1 MSSMNTQSKY
11 KLEKEIGEGQFGKVY
26 MGRDVLNNCK
36 VAIKRINK
44 KKVDYNE
51 YLKKALQK
59 EISIMQI
66 CKCKYSVELIEK
78 IDSETNYNLVMEI
91 CDGDLYD
98 LLRKKN
104 GFTYNEIKKI
114 IIQLNEVFKIMHKN
128 HIMHRDLKLKNI
140 LFKYTNDSHTEFD
153 VKLSDFGFSK
163 EVGEGNITNT
173 ILGTPIT
180 MSPEI
185 LMKKPYTDEA
195 DLWSIGVIIYQMYF
209 NCIPFFGYNEKMILN
224 DILIKK
230 GVPPKIPKEK
240 DLADLLSKIFVIDP
254 KKRINW
260 EDYFKHPFNCVNND
274 EKKENIIKDNNN
286 NDNNKNNDNNN
297 NNNNNNNA
305 IYKNSR
311 YKNVQKFDSGYEDE
325 NYSCYICEDSK
336 SGHKLFV
343 KKYNKKFIDNNN
355 KIFRKII
362 NNSIQFRQLQKSLQY
377 IKDYN
382 DDEFTYVEYSFIE
395 GEILLNYIKK
405 NDITEKN
412 LIIMNKNFYEE
423 ILIFIEINEI
433 NLDFFSLYTILVNKN
448 NEFVLFD
455 YGFMKY
461 ILPQNI
467 VKDYYK
473 ISPQEFDKPIFNKTD
488 VLTYGITLFKA
499 FYNNISDIKINNKMI
514 ELPKNKECSGLF
526 IKFLSNLLQRDYKKR
541 YSFSSFGSDEFCYEE
556 NNNNDVKLND
566 DILIMIFNIIEN
578 KYNLIID
585 YYKSKDFNLDE
596 NKKYLR
602 VVYDFLSICLIEIDM
617 ISGIFKNNKNI
628 FSNQEEITFISF
640 CSEKNNINYDYVTIN
655 LGSIPD
661 IQKVFNNKNNKIII
675 EFLNKLQNNR
685 TSLFDLVKKLY
696 LIIKKNYFKKSSLV
710 FLEEFIMNIHKTQD
724 KVTYFNEIFSN
735 GVKLFNDKKISLS
748 HKEFLISEYLFEYII
763 SMKIFTSE
771 NSNKNL
777 NRFDILNKFFIKE
790 VDNIY
795 LSSVP
800 FKKKEN
806 KYIFISFIGGMFKY
820 YYQEILKKEENFN
833 SKSII
838 KSSEETFAGLI
849 GFYPII
855 MKYII
860 DSDENNQ

>member
-1 MSSMNTQSKY
+1 MSSSKY
-11 KLEKEIGEGQFGKVY
+11 KLEKEIGEGQFGKVF
-26 MGRDVLNNCK
+26 MGRNVETNQK
-36 VAIKRINK
+36 VAIKRISK

-51 YLKKALQK
+51 YLKSALMK
-59 EISIMQI
+59 EISIMQT
-66 CKCKYSVELIEK
+66 CKCKASVELYEK
-78 IDSETNYNLVMEI
+78 IDSETNYNLIMEI
-91 CDGDLYD
+91 CDGDLFD
-98 LLRKKN
+98 LLRLKN

-114 IIQLNEVFKIMHKN
+114 MNQLNIVFKIMQKN

-140 LFKYTNDSHTEFD
+140 LFKYTNDSKTDFE

-163 EVGEGNITNT
+163 DVGEANITHT

-185 LMKKPYTDEA
+185 LMKKPYTNES
-195 DLWSIGVIIYQMYF
+195 DLWSVGVIMYQMYF
-209 NCIPFFGYNEKMILN
+209 NAVPFFGYNEKLILK
-224 DILIKK
+224 DILKKK
-230 GVPPKIPKEK
+230 GIPIKMPKEK
-240 DLADLLSKIFVIDP
+240 DFSDLLLKIFVIEP
-254 KKRINW
+254 KKRITW
-260 EDYFKHPFNCVNND
+260 DEYFNHPFFSENND
-274 EKKENIIKDNNN
+274 KKIENIKE
-286 NDNNKNNDNNN
+286 DNNN
-297 NNNNNNNA
+297 NNSNNVNKFDNT
-305 IYKNSR
+305 R
-311 YKNVQKFDSGYEDE
+311 YKNIEKFDSGYEDE
-325 NYSCYICEDSK
+325 NYSCFICEDK
-336 SGHKLFV
+336 KNGQKLFV
-343 KKYNKKFIDNNN
+343 KKYNQKMVNNNN
-355 KIFRKII
+355 KIFKKII
-362 NNSIQFRQLQKSLQY
+362 NNSIQFKQLQKSLQY
-377 IKDYN
+377 INDYIEN
-382 DDEFTYVEYSFIE
+382 GFIYVEYSFIE

-405 NDITEKN
+405 NNITEKE
-412 LIIMNKNFYEE
+412 LIKMNKSFYED
-423 ILIFIEINEI
+423 ILLFIEINDI
-433 NLDFFSLYTILVNKN
+433 NLDFFSLYSIFVNKN
-448 NEFVLFD
+448 NEFILFD
-455 YGFMKY
+455 YGYMKY
-461 ILPQNI
+461 ILPKDI
-467 VKDYYK
+467 VKNYYK
-473 ISPQEFDKPIFNKTD
+473 ISPQEYDNPISNKTG

-499 FYNNISDIKINNKMI
+499 YFNNISEIIINNKMI
-514 ELPKNKECSGLF
+514 ELPKDKECSKLF
-526 IKFLSNLLQRDYKKR
+526 VKFLSQLLQRDYKKR

-771 NSNKNL
+771 NSNKYL